1 MRAKI
6 IWRHSQLMTVFC
18 LCKRRALGHGVV
30 AFGTHSRLFPF
41 FWVFFFIFR
50 SSNVQTDF
58 KKKMIRKLKLL
69 NTEYYNAIKIFIQ
82 IQKFGYRLI
91 HFILKAFKVIHHH
104 DIMTERICRK
114 MTLVGHNHHTYLLM
128 LTIWFSIWF
137 DRNLTV
143 FVYIYS
149 WLLGKLAKYLIW
161 VE

>member
-1 MRAKI
+1 MI
-6 IWRHSQLMTVFC
+6 QFLFCIFQNINSLLTLFQLLRHLMQVDGA
-18 LCKRRALGHGVV
+18 CKNYLTSFSTDDGVL
-30 AFGTHSRLFPF
+30 FMQKEGFRTWGCGIRNSLSPFPF

-82 IQKFGYRLI
+82 IQKLGYRFI

-128 LTIWFSIWF
+128 LTI
-137 DRNLTV
+137 
-143 FVYIYS
+143 
-149 WLLGKLAKYLIW
+149 
-161 VE
+161 

>member
-30 AFGTHSRLFPF
+30 AFGTHSRLSPF
-41 FWVFFFIFR
+41 FWVFFIFR
-50 SSNVQTDF
+50 SSNVQL
-58 KKKMIRKLKLL
+58 ILRKRWLGSWNCWIL
-69 NTEYYNAIKIFIQ
+69 NAIKIFIQ
-82 IQKFGYRLI
+82 IQKFGYR
-91 HFILKAFKVIHHH
+91 FILKAFKVIHHH

-149 WLLGKLAKYLIW
+149 WFVGKLAKYLIW

>member
-1 MRAKI
+1 MI
-6 IWRHSQLMTVFC
+6 QFLFCVFQNINSLLTLFQLLRHLMQVDGAYKNYLTSFSTDD
-18 LCKRRALGHGVV
+18 GVLFMQKEG
-30 AFGTHSRLFPF
+30 FGTWGCGIRNSLSPF
-41 FWVFFFIFR
+41 SLLLGVLFFIFR

-82 IQKFGYRLI
+82 IQKFGYRFI

-128 LTIWFSIWF
+128 LTI
-137 DRNLTV
+137 
-143 FVYIYS
+143 
-149 WLLGKLAKYLIW
+149 
-161 VE
+161 

>member
-1 MRAKI
+1 MQKE
-6 IWRHSQLMTVFC
+6 
-18 LCKRRALGHGVV
+18 G
-30 AFGTHSRLFPF
+30 FGTWGCGIRNSLSPF
-41 FWVFFFIFR
+41 SLLLGFFFICR
-50 SSNVQTDF
+50 SSNVQL
-58 KKKMIRKLKLL
+58 ILRKRWLGSWNCWIL
-69 NTEYYNAIKIFIQ
+69 NAIKIFIQ
-82 IQKFGYRLI
+82 IQKFGYRFI

-149 WLLGKLAKYLIW
+149 WFVGKLAKYLIW

>member
-1 MRAKI
+1 MGL
-6 IWRHSQLMTVFC
+6 WHSELTF
-18 LCKRRALGHGVV
+18 
-30 AFGTHSRLFPF
+30 AFFPSF
-41 FWVFFFIFR
+41 GCFFFIFR

-82 IQKFGYRLI
+82 IQKCGYRFI

-149 WLLGKLAKYLIW
+149 RFLGKLAKYLIW

>member
-1 MRAKI
+1 M
-6 IWRHSQLMTVFC
+6 
-18 LCKRRALGHGVV
+18 GHGVV

-128 LTIWFSIWF
+128 LTI
-137 DRNLTV
+137 
-143 FVYIYS
+143 
-149 WLLGKLAKYLIW
+149 
-161 VE
+161 

>member
-30 AFGTHSRLFPF
+30 AFGTHSRRFPF
-41 FWVFFFIFR
+41 FWVFYFLFLGVVMYKLIL
-50 SSNVQTDF
+50 
-58 KKKMIRKLKLL
+58 RKRWLGSWNCWIL
-69 NTEYYNAIKIFIQ
+69 NTIKIFIQ
-82 IQKFGYRLI
+82 IQKFGYRFI

-143 FVYIYS
+143 FWYIYS
-149 WLLGKLAKYLIW
+149 WF
-161 VE
+161 